1 MAARGDGP
9 VSASPV
15 ARARAAAGRAEA
27 HLYDR
32 QRADGGW
39 TDRLSSSAV
48 ATGLAVVALAAA
60 GRDAHGRR
68 IDDGLAWLRRSQRAD
83 GGWSDADG
91 DPPASRSGTAFAMAA
106 FQAARAADAEE
117 RLAGGR
123 RFLAAAGGADLIP
136 GMRGPGPRTWPAAA
150 AVVWALVGLRELER
164 QPRQPVEVMLL
175 PPRLRSMV
183 SIALPGVLAL
193 GVMQS
198 RLLPAGR
205 VRRALAA
212 LAEPR
217 ALAWLRSVQAPDG
230 GIEECPMLVA
240 LVLLGLEL
248 AGVAEDVRRR
258 CAAYLAAT
266 QRPDGSWAVDRDLE
280 VAVTAYAVLAL
291 AEGGDVAAE
300 AKLRPT
306 REWLLST
313 QWREPFR
320 PLGLPAGG
328 WAWAVPSGWPESDD
342 TACVLSALR
351 LLGLHGGHPAAVAG
365 LRWLLARQNRD
376 GSWSE
381 WVRDSPIL
389 NDRPC
394 PAVTAQAVQALHL
407 YGVGAPAVARGL
419 RAMAAAQRPD
429 GALASIWF
437 RGHVHGTARVLEA
450 RAGVGGSVSAA
461 ARWLLG
467 EQRADGAWPAR
478 GETVEETAWALF
490 ALLAAGL
497 PPGDERAVRAV
508 RWLVERQ
515 RPDGTWRA
523 SPVGLY
529 FDDLRYSS
537 DLVCHTYALRALG
550 RWLRGVDGA
559 ACGRRAG

>member
-1 MAARGDGP
+1 MSAA
-9 VSASPV
+9 SLV
-15 ARARAAAGRAEA
+15 AGARAAADRAA
-27 HLYDR
+27 TRLYDR
-32 QRADGGW
+32 QRPDGGW

-60 GRDAHGRR
+60 DRSAHGPR
-68 IDDGLAWLRRSQRAD
+68 IEAGLAWLRANQRSD
-83 GGWSDADG
+83 GGWSDADR
-91 DPPASRSGTAFAMAA
+91 DPPSSKSGTAFAMAA
-106 FQAARAADAEE
+106 FQALGTADAGE

-150 AVVWALVGLRELER
+150 AIVWALVGLRELER
-164 QPRQPVEVMLL
+164 QPRQPVEVVLL
-175 PPRLRSMV
+175 PAHLRSMV

-193 GVMQS
+193 GLMQS

-205 VRRALAA
+205 LRRALTR

-248 AGVAEDVRRR
+248 AGVAADMCARG
-258 CAAYLAAT
+258 AAYLAAT
-266 QRPDGSWAVDRDLE
+266 QRPDGSWAVERDLE
-280 VAVTAYAVLAL
+280 VAVTAYAVHAL
-291 AEGGDVAAE
+291 AECGDVAGE
-300 AKLRPT
+300 PRLRRT
-306 REWLLST
+306 RDWLLSA

-328 WAWAVPSGWPESDD
+328 WAWAVESGWPESDD

-351 LLGLHGGHPAAVAG
+351 LLGLPAGHPAAAAG
-365 LRWLLARQNRD
+365 LRWLLSRQNRD

-381 WVRDSPIL
+381 WVRDSAIL

-394 PAVTAQAVQALHL
+394 PAVTAQVVCALQR
-407 YGVGAPAVARGL
+407 YGGGAPAVARGL
-419 RAMAAAQRPD
+419 RALAAARAAD
-429 GALASIWF
+429 GSQASIWF
-437 RGHVHGTARVLEA
+437 RGRVHGTARVLEA
-450 RAGVGGSVSAA
+450 HAELGV
-461 ARWLLG
+461 
-467 EQRADGAWPAR
+467 ADGAGAGWLLAEQRPDGGWPAHD
-478 GETVEETAWALF
+478 ETTEETAWALF

-497 PPGDERAVRAV
+497 PADDERAVRAA

-515 RPDGTWRA
+515 RPDGTWLP

-537 DLVCHTYALRALG
+537 DLICDTYALRALG
-550 RWLRGVDGA
+550 RWLRGMDGA
-559 ACGRRAG
+559 ASGRRAR